1 MPARRIPES
10 EKTMAFLPKP
20 PRREW
25 TVERI
30 AALGTP
36 EVKQLRENAARLGE
50 AEIVERCNAVLS
62 ERPRSGVK
70 AAKPA
75 TRKAGTRK
83 ETVKE
88 TAKETAKET
97 GGAE

>member
-10 EKTMAFLPKP
+10 EITMAFLTKP

-25 TVERI
+25 TSERI

-36 EVKQLRENAARLGE
+36 EVKQLRENAERLNE
-50 AEIVERCNAVLS
+50 PEIVERCNAVLGG
-62 ERPRSGVK
+62 RPRSGVR
-70 AAKPA
+70 AAKPGA
-75 TRKAGTRK
+75 RRA
-83 ETVKE
+83 E
-88 TAKETAKET
+88 AKKET